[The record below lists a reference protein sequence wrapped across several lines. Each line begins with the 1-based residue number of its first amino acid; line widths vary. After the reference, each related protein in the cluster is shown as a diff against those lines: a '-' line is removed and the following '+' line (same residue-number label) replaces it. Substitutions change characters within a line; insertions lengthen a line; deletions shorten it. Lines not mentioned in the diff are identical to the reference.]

1 MGRLP
6 NGVNYNSCFSRWLSE
21 LEARMARAA
30 QRNLVSKTK
39 TNKQKKPLF
48 NANKLYGLHFL
59 VSKYRLK
66 EDMLTLGSNKFSSL

>member
-1 MGRLP
+1 MELTITNALAFIFKKEKKG
-6 NGVNYNSCFSRWLSE
+6 RWLSE

-39 TNKQKKPLF
+39 TNKQKTLF

-59 VSKYRLK
+59 VSK
-66 EDMLTLGSNKFSSL
+66 